1 MKECWPDQSHSGDL
15 VKIAKIGPMFGS
27 HISATRF
34 PNPVITNDAEHIA
47 TRYGDRIAGLRDS
60 SILITGATG
69 FLCSYLIDVL
79 A

>member
-15 VKIAKIGPMFGS
+15 VKIAKIGPMFS
-27 HISATRF
+27 ISAMRF
-34 PNPVITNDAEHIA
+34 PNPVIANDAEHIA

-60 SILITGATG
+60 SILITSATG